1 MTVFLDLADVL
12 ALASRLLGDPPPIRD
27 VGLLES
33 AVARPRTVVFGVE
46 AYETIWTKAAAL
58 LQSIVNNHALIDGN
72 KRLGWLA
79 TAVFLELNDI
89 PISQASNDDVYE
101 FVLSVASGSPEF
113 DEIAER
119 LQDLINRLGP
129 PLSHSNQLHVLVHPT
144 CCSATRGKQQLE
156 RETTTSERT
165 QTTSCVLLV
174 AWRTTENAT
183 DCSGENQQRC
193 HHAFDQEAN
202 DVLLCTR

>member
-101 FVLSVASGSPEF
+101 FVLSVASGSPEV
-113 DEIAER
+113 DEIAE
-119 LQDLINRLGP
+119 
-129 PLSHSNQLHVLVHPT
+129 QL
-144 CCSATRGKQQLE
+144 RG
-156 RETTTSERT
+156 
-165 QTTSCVLLV
+165 LL
-174 AWRTTENAT
+174 
-183 DCSGENQQRC
+183 DP
-193 HHAFDQEAN
+193 
-202 DVLLCTR
+202 